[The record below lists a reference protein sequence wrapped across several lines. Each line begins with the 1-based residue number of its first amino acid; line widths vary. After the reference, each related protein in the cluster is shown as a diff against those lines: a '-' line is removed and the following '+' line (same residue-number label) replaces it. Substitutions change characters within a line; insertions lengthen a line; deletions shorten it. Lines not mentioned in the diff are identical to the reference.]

1 MAVGLRVRSNAWV
14 VGSQD
19 FLHSFF
25 STVAHRLEPEGWG
38 SRFPAVQ
45 QELYRGEISADR
57 VAAVRSELAEVHEQL
72 SQFPPSDVIWDIED
86 LSARPPWGEDISP
99 DITDLSN
106 YFVTSDGRDLFEVFD
121 EALSYAE
128 RAEVG
133 ITVERGL

>member
-1 MAVGLRVRSNAWV
+1 MRSNAWT

-45 QELYRGEISADR
+45 EELYRGEVSADR
-57 VAAVRSELAEVHEQL
+57 VPAVRSELAAIHEQL
-72 SQFPPSDVIWDIED
+72 KRFSPSEVIWDIED
-86 LSARPPWGEDISP
+86 LSAQPPWGEDISP

-106 YFVTSDGRDLFEVFD
+106 YFVTSDGRDLFEVFG
-121 EALSYAE
+121 EALAYAE

-133 ITVERGL
+133 VTVESGL

>member
-25 STVAHRLEPEGWG
+25 STVAHRLEPDGWG
-38 SRFPAVQ
+38 SRFPALGS
-45 QELYRGEISADR
+45 ELYRGELSADR
-57 VAAVRSELAEVHEQL
+57 VAAARSELAVLHEEL
-72 SQFPPSDVIWDIED
+72 ARFPPSDVVWDIED
-86 LSARPPWGEDISP
+86 LAARPPWGDDISP

-106 YFVTSDGRDLFEVFD
+106 YFVTQDGRDLFEVFE

-128 RAEVG
+128 RAPAPVSIE
-133 ITVERGL
+133 TGL

>member
-1 MAVGLRVRSNAWV
+1 MTVGLRVRSNAWM

-45 QELYRGEISADR
+45 HELYRGEISADR
-57 VAAVRSELAEVHEQL
+57 VAAVRSELAAIHQQL
-72 SQFPPSDVIWDIED
+72 KQFPPSDVIWDIED
-86 LSARPPWGEDISP
+86 RSARPPWGEDISP

-121 EALSYAE
+121 EALCYAE
-128 RAEVG
+128 RSAVG
-133 ITVERGL
+133 ITVESGL